1 MQSAENVS
9 AVILPLVPRDR
20 SACRIFKLGHSPLH
34 SPYSS
39 KEGGIMNLP
48 TATAIVVSFVAFS
61 VMPATGQSK
70 SEDEAKIE
78 ALNASLT
85 AAVNAEDVNAI
96 MKVYVPDESLVI
108 FDIIPPR
115 QYLGAK
121 AFRKD
126 WEDFLTL
133 FKGPLKYEISDLHIE
148 ADGTLGYSHS
158 IQRVKGTDTK
168 GQPVDLTWR
177 DTAAYRKIDGKWLIV
192 HEHGSVPVDLATG
205 KPDLMSKQ

>member
-1 MQSAENVS
+1 
-9 AVILPLVPRDR
+9 
-20 SACRIFKLGHSPLH
+20 
-34 SPYSS
+34 
-39 KEGGIMNLP
+39 MNLS
-48 TATAIVVSFVAFS
+48 TATVFVAVLAAFI
-61 VMPATGQSK
+61 PATGQAK

-78 ALNASLT
+78 ALNAALI
-85 AAVNAEDVNAI
+85 AAVNAKDVDAI
-96 MKVYVPDESLVI
+96 MKVYAPNESLVI

-115 QYLGAK
+115 QYVGAK

-133 FKGPLKYEISDLHIE
+133 FKGPLKYEINDLQVE

-158 IQRVKGTDTK
+158 IQRVSGTDTK

-177 DTAAYRKIDGKWLIV
+177 DTAAYRKVGGNWVIV

-205 KPDLMSKQ
+205 KPDLASKP

>member
-1 MQSAENVS
+1 
-9 AVILPLVPRDR
+9 
-20 SACRIFKLGHSPLH
+20 
-34 SPYSS
+34 
-39 KEGGIMNLP
+39 MNLS
-48 TATAIVVSFVAFS
+48 TATVFVAVLAAFI
-61 VMPATGQSK
+61 PATGQAK

-78 ALNASLT
+78 ALNAALT
-85 AAVNAEDVNAI
+85 AAVNAKDVDAI
-96 MKVYVPDESLVI
+96 MKVYAPNESLVI

-115 QYLGAK
+115 QYVGAK

-133 FKGPLKYEISDLHIE
+133 FKGPLKYEINDLQVE

-158 IQRVKGTDTK
+158 IQRVSGTDTK

-177 DTAAYRKIDGKWLIV
+177 DTAAYRKVGGNWVIV

-205 KPDLMSKQ
+205 KPDLASKP

>member
-1 MQSAENVS
+1 
-9 AVILPLVPRDR
+9 
-20 SACRIFKLGHSPLH
+20 
-34 SPYSS
+34 
-39 KEGGIMNLP
+39 MNLS
-48 TATAIVVSFVAFS
+48 TATVFVAVLAAFI
-61 VMPATGQSK
+61 PATGQAK

-78 ALNASLT
+78 ALNAALT
-85 AAVNAEDVNAI
+85 AAVNAKDVDAI
-96 MKVYVPDESLVI
+96 MKVYVPNESLVI

-115 QYLGAK
+115 QYVGAK

-133 FKGPLKYEISDLHIE
+133 FKGPLKYEINDLQVE

-158 IQRVKGTDTK
+158 IQRVSGTDTK

-177 DTAAYRKIDGKWLIV
+177 DTAAYRKVGGNWVIV

-205 KPDLMSKQ
+205 KPDLASKP